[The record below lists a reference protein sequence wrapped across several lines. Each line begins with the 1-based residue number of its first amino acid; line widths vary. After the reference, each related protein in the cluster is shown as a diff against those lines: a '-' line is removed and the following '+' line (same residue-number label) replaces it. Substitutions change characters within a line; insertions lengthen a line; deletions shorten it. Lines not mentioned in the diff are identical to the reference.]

1 MKSLSLCLC
10 LFIFAHSVQSAPK
23 RDLPSPLPISSQQ
36 ISFALIPHEPG
47 PEWEC
52 IHKEIANLPFDW
64 RVYCKSLNSGA
75 RAEFLVHFLVRPT
88 GAMNSIL
95 EVLYWV
101 DEYVVVNSK
110 IVSLSHGQ
118 SSLIALTGSAEPL
131 QLSLGQFVQNGTSSL
146 NIIYS
151 NQVKRRP

>member
-1 MKSLSLCLC
+1 MKSLSLF
-10 LFIFAHSVQSAPK
+10 LFIFVLAKIALAAPK
-23 RDLPSPLPISSQQ
+23 RDLPPALPISSQQ
-36 ISFALIPHEPG
+36 ISFALLPHEPG

-52 IHKEIANLPFDW
+52 VHKEIANLPFDW
-64 RVYCKSLNSGA
+64 RVYCKSVTSAA

-88 GAMNSIL
+88 GSMNSIL

-101 DEYVVVNSK
+101 DEYVIVNSK

-151 NQVKRRP
+151 NQAKKRP